1 MNQIY
6 VILVFY
12 IVEGPERGFLRI
24 CVIYGIFIQTVI
36 FRLIAMHEIYIS
48 FVILKTADSVYQLT
62 MIDAQTNHQ
71 QIFILYPISFFVM
84 LMVKPQIF

>member
-1 MNQIY
+1 M
-6 VILVFY
+6 
-12 IVEGPERGFLRI
+12 VEGPERGI

-71 QIFILYPISFFVM
+71 QIFYSLSYFFFVM

>member
-1 MNQIY
+1 M
-6 VILVFY
+6 
-12 IVEGPERGFLRI
+12 VEGPERGI

-71 QIFILYPISFFVM
+71 QIFYSLSYFFFCYVDG
-84 LMVKPQIF
+84 

>member
-1 MNQIY
+1 
-6 VILVFY
+6 
-12 IVEGPERGFLRI
+12 
-24 CVIYGIFIQTVI
+24 
-36 FRLIAMHEIYIS
+36 MHEIYIS

-71 QIFILYPISFFVM
+71 QIFILYISFFVM

>member
-1 MNQIY
+1 
-6 VILVFY
+6 
-12 IVEGPERGFLRI
+12 
-24 CVIYGIFIQTVI
+24 
-36 FRLIAMHEIYIS
+36 MHEIYIS

-84 LMVKPQIF
+84 LMVKSQIF

>member
-1 MNQIY
+1 MK
-6 VILVFY
+6 
-12 IVEGPERGFLRI
+12 
-24 CVIYGIFIQTVI
+24 TAVI

-71 QIFILYPISFFVM
+71 HIFYSLSYFFFCYVDG
-84 LMVKPQIF
+84 

>member
-1 MNQIY
+1 M
-6 VILVFY
+6 
-12 IVEGPERGFLRI
+12 VEGPERGFFRI
-24 CVIYGIFIQTVI
+24 CVRYSIFIQTVI

-71 QIFILYPISFFVM
+71 QIFILYPISFFYVDG
-84 LMVKPQIF
+84 